1 MVTFAPENAP
11 ALKFTVYEMR
21 NSAWSQGSL
30 ALCFYQEN
38 FHLPGCSCITTIV
51 VLGDSRF
58 STEQVR
64 TTESMRD
71 FFLLNLRK
79 TPGVRANAALRF
91 LSRNTHYVANLKI
104 AIHPRATRPWP

>member
-1 MVTFAPENAP
+1 MVTFAPENAS
-11 ALKFTVYEMR
+11 AFKFTVYEMR

-30 ALCFYQEN
+30 AQCFSQEN
-38 FHLPGCSCITTIV
+38 FHLPGCSCIATIAV
-51 VLGDSRF
+51 IGDSRF